1 MPVPL
6 GAWGGPLVEIKW
18 IAKDDVLVEYP
29 EGARIFL
36 NEKQYGNV
44 HIEYK
49 TR

>member
-36 NEKQYGNV
+36 NEKKYGNV